1 MVEGK
6 SVTESFLSPILH
18 PKLRE
23 RSHISMENGS
33 SNRNVARNL
42 KECGFIKS
50 RQEIALKVGGPW
62 TILRDGVGREVGG
75 EVQDGGTHVHPG

>member
-23 RSHISMENGS
+23 RSHISMEWKNEVMETKGTKKVNISCVLCLGPYVISFS
-33 SNRNVARNL
+33 SRVMKDKPL
-42 KECGFIKS
+42 
-50 RQEIALKVGGPW
+50 
-62 TILRDGVGREVGG
+62 TLRC
-75 EVQDGGTHVHPG
+75 H